1 MALVL
6 LGLPEFGVGAV
17 EPIQHAKHPET
28 LVEPGNTKDVRV
40 VTIFYKQESNHLP
53 IYSNQESSFYRYN
66 GNATLNIF
74 TVIYSLPLNCKYSQN
89 SLPKRLL
96 IHT

>member
-28 LVEPGNTKDVRV
+28 LVEPGNAIDVRV

-66 GNATLNIF
+66 GNATLNIQLF
-74 TVIYSLPLNCKYSQN
+74 TVYP
-89 SLPKRLL
+89 
-96 IHT
+96 